1 MPSRSSL
8 ISKYKQNQDNDYS
21 YSGVPNNNIN
31 SKVNSTNPYMPSKD
45 HAVRERQCRLPIK
58 GYNKYQL

>member
-8 ISKYKQNQDNDYS
+8 MSKYIQNQDNDYS
-21 YSGVPNNNIN
+21 YPSVQNNMN

-45 HAVRERQCRLPIK
+45 HAVR
-58 GYNKYQL
+58 